1 MAVGWVISA
10 APIGPPFVRVAGAE
24 RVGVYRFGAALPMA
38 YVVSGESGV
47 GSRLVLGPSRAT
59 VHVDTAIPATLVITQ
74 NDAPGW
80 HVAIDG
86 AEAKKVRAFD
96 AFRAVFVPAG
106 AHEVVWTYRPRSIL
120 FGGVVT
126 FFTIA
131 ALIISSRFVKHRAH
145 ENFFRDTLKSV
156 GNRDGSEV

>member
-1 MAVGWVISA
+1 
-10 APIGPPFVRVAGAE
+10 VRVAGAE

-38 YVVSGESGV
+38 YVVSRESGV
-47 GSRLVLGPSRAT
+47 GSRLILGASRAS

-80 HVAIDG
+80 HVAVDG

-106 AHEVVWTYRPRSIL
+106 SHEIVWTYRPRSVL

-131 ALIISSRFVKHRAH
+131 ALIISSRFVKHREH